1 MSKLTR
7 KPNLLAAL
15 ATSSVILLPAGAN
28 AFEITLSGQV
38 NRLIMN
44 VDNGEKN
51 GVVNADNSAS
61 GTRVRVKGHGDVGN
75 DLTAGLYYE
84 YQLQSNPS
92 DKITA
97 DSLDSDGIG
106 GDVGAGDNFSNRNA
120 NIWLKGNFG
129 KVTLGQG
136 SGAADGSTEADMS
149 GTTVIQYP
157 TSSGDLL
164 GSMEYGDSGVTVGEA
179 RSAFDGLGRNDNIRY
194 DAAIEDFSFASSY
207 GNGDKVELA
216 ARYKQD
222 SLEVRT
228 AVWNTNDSTDDSI
241 TGYAI
246 SGTWLLESGLNF
258 TGEYSGNDDDDG
270 DSDEPTSIYLKAG
283 YKTGKSAYGIDWSET
298 QDLGPGDGSSVS
310 LAWVYQAMT
319 GIEVYASYRV
329 ESLDDVDGEDD
340 IDALIGG
347 ARIKF

>member
-1 MSKLTR
+1 MQKLTTH
-7 KPNLLAAL
+7 PNALAVLAAS
-15 ATSSVILLPAGAN
+15 TVMLLPTSAA
-28 AFEITLSGQV
+28 AFEFTLSGQV
-38 NRLIMN
+38 NRLMMG
-44 VDNGEKN
+44 VDNGKES
-51 GVVNADNSAS
+51 GVVNADNSVS

-97 DSLDSDGIG
+97 DELDSDGVG

-136 SGAADGSTEADMS
+136 SGAADGSTEADKS

-157 TSSGDLL
+157 SANGDLL
-164 GSMEYGDSGVTVGEA
+164 AGMEYGDSGVTVGDA
-179 RSAFDGLGRNDNIRY
+179 RSAFDGLSRNDNIRY
-194 DAAIEDFSFASSY
+194 DAAIENFSFAGSY

-216 ARYKQD
+216 ARYKMD
-222 SLEVRT
+222 DLEVRV
-228 AVWNTNDSTDDSI
+228 AAWNTNDSTDDSI
-241 TGYAI
+241 KGYAI
-246 SGTWLLESGLNF
+246 SGTWLAQSGFNL
-258 TGEYSGNDDDDG
+258 TGEYSGDDRDG
-270 DSDEPTSIYLKAG
+270 DPTNIYVKVG
-283 YKTGKSAYGIDWSET
+283 YQMGNNSFGVDWSET
-298 QDLGPGDGSSVS
+298 NDLGAGDGSSAS
-310 LAWVYQAMT
+310 IAWVNQLMA
-319 GIEVYASYRV
+319 GIEIYASYRV

>member
-1 MSKLTR
+1 MSNLTR
-7 KPNLLAAL
+7 KPNVLAAL
-15 ATSSVILLPAGAN
+15 ATSAVILLPASAS
-28 AFEITLSGQV
+28 AFEFTLSGQV
-38 NRLIMN
+38 NRLMMN

-51 GVVNADNSAS
+51 GVVNADNSVS
-61 GTRVRVKGHGDVGN
+61 GTRVRVKGEGDVGN

-92 DKITA
+92 DKVTA
-97 DSLDSDGIG
+97 DSLDSDG
-106 GDVGAGDNFSNRNA
+106 DDRFSNRNA
-120 NIWLKGNFG
+120 NVWVKGNFG

-157 TSSGDLL
+157 TSSGDIL
-164 GSMEYGDSGVTVGEA
+164 GSMEYGDSGVTVGDA

-194 DAAIEDFSFASSY
+194 DAAIEKFSFAGSY

-222 SLEVRT
+222 NLEVRT

-258 TGEYSGNDDDDG
+258 TAEYSGNDDDEG
-270 DSDEPTSIYLKAG
+270 DSDEPTNIYGKVG
-283 YKTGKSAYGIDWSET
+283 YKMGNNSFGIDWSET
-298 QDLGPGDGSSVS
+298 QDLGAGDGNSVS
-310 LAWVYQAMT
+310 VAWVNQLMA
-319 GIEVYASYRV
+319 GIEIYASYRV

-347 ARIKF
+347 ARVKF